1 MTQALN
7 VSIESPQSGFMS
19 LRLRA
24 GEQSIVMGASCMPHD
39 SLLELIEALS
49 VLLES
54 GAAGEAAAAVRW
66 NCEPEEYDFRFTTH
80 GARVRFTI
88 THHLDQRRT
97 AGASRQVFS
106 WMGSEFELC
115 VPFWRELRD
124 LRRRIATDV
133 YDQNWRRP
141 FPHQQMRRLTE
152 LLRGRKREVR
162 QVTRQKVRL
171 DVSREAD

>member
-7 VSIESPQSGFMS
+7 ISIESPQSGFMS

-24 GEQSIVMGASCMPHD
+24 GEQSVVMGASCMPHD

-49 VLLES
+49 ALLES
-54 GAAGEAAAAVRW
+54 GAAGEAAAVRW
-66 NCEPEEYDFRFTTH
+66 NCEPEEYDFRFTAH
-80 GARVRFTI
+80 GARFRFTV
-88 THHLDQRRT
+88 THHSDHRRT

-106 WMGSEFELC
+106 WTGSELDLC

-152 LLRGRKREVR
+152 LVRGRKREVR
-162 QVTRQKVRL
+162 QVAGQNVRQDVR
-171 DVSREAD
+171 READ